1 MNLYTRRVGVSIW
14 LFLHRFRILR
24 QRPGR
29 DNRAQAVH
37 LYSLSENS
45 DLAHIPEAFY
55 RRRQPGSG
63 LIECASVS
71 PSILPRMS
79 RLNPRQQ
86 EAVNYVGGP
95 LLVLAG
101 AGSGKTSVITRK
113 IAHLVQKCG
122 IQARHIVAM
131 TFTNKA
137 AREMKERVGT
147 LLKGSE
153 ARGLTVST
161 FHNLGMNIIRK
172 EYAALGYKP
181 GFSIFDDGDIKALL
195 TDIMQK
201 EYAGDDGADE
211 IKNYIDS
218 WKNDLILPDEALAG
232 ARGPKEQT
240 AAIVYLHYQR
250 TLKAYNAVDFND
262 LILLPVKLFQEH
274 KDILEKWQNRIRY
287 LLVDEYQ
294 DTNSSQ
300 YLLVKLLVG
309 MRNQITV
316 VGDDDQSIYAWR
328 GARPEN
334 LMLLKEDYP
343 SLKVVMLEQN
353 YRSTSRILKCANT
366 LIANNP
372 HAFEK
377 QLWSEMGMGDE
388 IRVIR
393 TRNEDAECERVAL
406 EILTEHLRT
415 ERPYSDFA
423 ILYRGNYQAKLMEL
437 KLQHHQI
444 PYRLSGG
451 TSFFARQE
459 VKDLMSYFRLLVNP
473 DDDNAFLRVINVPR
487 REIGSTTL
495 EKLGNYAT
503 ERKISM
509 YAATDE
515 IGLGEHLDS
524 RYTERLARF
533 KRWMDGVRQQCA
545 QSDPIAALRSMIMDI
560 DYEQW
565 LRQNASSDKV
575 AEARMGNVWF
585 LVEALKNTLEKD
597 EDGEMTIEEAIGKLV
612 LRDMLERQQ
621 EEEDGAEG
629 VQMMTMHAS
638 KGLEFP
644 SVYIIGFEEEI
655 LPHRSSIEADS
666 IEEERRLAYVGIT
679 RAKRNLALTFAAKRK
694 QYGEIIDCTPSR
706 FLDEL
711 PQEDLVWEGQEDAP
725 VEVKAARGN
734 DALANM
740 RAMLKK

>member
-1 MNLYTRRVGVSIW
+1 
-14 LFLHRFRILR
+14 
-24 QRPGR
+24 
-29 DNRAQAVH
+29 
-37 LYSLSENS
+37 
-45 DLAHIPEAFY
+45 
-55 RRRQPGSG
+55 
-63 LIECASVS
+63 
-71 PSILPRMS
+71 MS

-95 LLVLAG
+95 MLVLAG

-113 IAHLVQKCG
+113 IAYLIQQCG
-122 IQARHIVAM
+122 IRAQYIVAV

-137 AREMKERVGT
+137 AREMKERVSS
-147 LLKGSE
+147 LLRGGE
-153 ARGLTVST
+153 GRGLTVST
-161 FHNLGMNIIRK
+161 FHNLGLNIIRK
-172 EYAALGYKP
+172 EYAKLGYKP
-181 GFSIFDDGDIKALL
+181 GFSIFDEGDIKALL

-201 EYAGDDGADE
+201 EYAGDDGVDE
-211 IKNYIDS
+211 IKNYIGN
-218 WKNDLILPDEALAG
+218 WKNDLIVPEEALAN
-232 ARGPKEQT
+232 ARNPKEQT
-240 AAIVYLHYQR
+240 AAIVYTHYQR
-250 TLKAYNAVDFND
+250 TLKAYNAVDFDD
-262 LILLPVKLFQEH
+262 LIMQPVKLFQNHPEV
-274 KDILEKWQNRIRY
+274 LEKWRNKVRY
-287 LLVDEYQ
+287 MLVDEYQ
-294 DTNSSQ
+294 DTNASQ
-300 YLLVKLLVG
+300 YLLVKLLVQE
-309 MRNQITV
+309 RAHFTV

-334 LMLLKEDYP
+334 LMQLKDDFP

-353 YRSTSRILKCANT
+353 YRSTSRILKCANI

-377 QLWSEMGMGDE
+377 QLWSEMGHGDP

-393 TRNEDAECERVAL
+393 CRNEEAEAERVAM
-406 EILTEHLRT
+406 EILTLHLKT

-423 ILYRGNYQAKLMEL
+423 ILYRGNYQAKLIEL

-451 TSFFARQE
+451 TSFFGRQE

-509 YAATDE
+509 YTACDE
-515 IGLGEHLDS
+515 MGLGEHLDS
-524 RYTERLARF
+524 RFTDRLSRF
-533 KRWMDGVRQQCA
+533 KRYMDNLRQQCA
-545 QSDPIAALRSMIMDI
+545 QNDPIAALRSMVMDI
-560 DYEQW
+560 DYETWVRAQT
-565 LRQNASSDKV
+565 SSDK
-575 AEARMGNVWF
+575 AADFRMGNVWF
-585 LVEALKNTLEKD
+585 LIDALKNTLERD
-597 EDGEMTIEEAIGKLV
+597 EEGEMTIEEAIAKLV

-621 EEEDGAEG
+621 EEEEGAEG
-629 VQMMTMHAS
+629 VQMMTLHAS

-644 SVYIIGFEEEI
+644 YVFILGMEEEI
-655 LPHRSSIEADS
+655 LPHRSSIEADT

-679 RAKRNLALTFAAKRK
+679 RARQNLAMTFAAKRK
-694 QYGEIIDCTPSR
+694 QYGEIIECMPSR

-711 PQEDLVWEGQEDAP
+711 PQEDLEWEGQEDAP

-734 DALANM
+734 DALAAM
-740 RAMLKK
+740 RAMLKR

>member
-1 MNLYTRRVGVSIW
+1 
-14 LFLHRFRILR
+14 
-24 QRPGR
+24 
-29 DNRAQAVH
+29 
-37 LYSLSENS
+37 
-45 DLAHIPEAFY
+45 
-55 RRRQPGSG
+55 
-63 LIECASVS
+63 
-71 PSILPRMS
+71 MS

-86 EAVNYVGGP
+86 EARDYVGGP

-113 IAHLVQKCG
+113 IAHLIQNCG
-122 IQARHIVAM
+122 IRAQYIVAM

-147 LLKGSE
+147 LLRPGE
-153 ARGLTVST
+153 GRGLTVCT
-161 FHNLGMNIIRK
+161 FHNLGLNIIRK
-172 EYAALGYKP
+172 EHERLGYKP
-181 GFSIFDDGDIKALL
+181 GFSIFDESDIKALL
-195 TDIMQK
+195 SDIMQK
-201 EYAGDDGADE
+201 EYSGDDGIDE
-211 IKNYIDS
+211 IKNMIGA
-218 WKNDLILPDEALAG
+218 WKNDLILPPEALEK
-232 ARGPKEQT
+232 ARNPREQT
-240 AAIVYLHYQR
+240 AAIVYTHYQR
-250 TLKAYNAVDFND
+250 TLKAFNAVDFDD

-274 KDILEKWQNRIRY
+274 PEVLERWQNRVRY

-294 DTNSSQ
+294 DTNASQ
-300 YLLVKLLVG
+300 YLLVKMLIG
-309 MRNQITV
+309 MRNQFTV

-353 YRSTSRILKCANT
+353 YRSTSRILRCANV

-377 QLWSEMGMGDE
+377 QLWSEMGVGDE

-393 TRNEDAECERVAL
+393 CKNEEAEAERVAM
-406 EILTEHLRT
+406 EILTLHLRT
-415 ERPYSDFA
+415 DRPYSDFA
-423 ILYRGNYQAKLMEL
+423 ILYRGNYQAKLIEL
-437 KLQHHQI
+437 KLQHHQV

-451 TSFFARQE
+451 NSFFGRQE
-459 VKDLMSYFRLLVNP
+459 VKDLMAYLRLLVNP
-473 DDDNAFLRVINVPR
+473 DDDNAYLRVINVPR

-503 ERKISM
+503 ERGISM
-509 YAATDE
+509 YAASE
-515 IGLGEHLDS
+515 ELGLGEHLDA
-524 RYTERLARF
+524 RYTERLQRF
-533 KRWMDGVRQQCA
+533 KHWLDGVRHKVA
-545 QSDPIAALRSMIMDI
+545 LEDPIAALHEMIRDI
-560 DYEQW
+560 DYENW
-565 LRQNASSDKV
+565 IRQQTASDKA
-575 AEARMGNVWF
+575 AEFRISNVWF

-597 EDGEMTIEEAIGKLV
+597 EEGDMTIEDAIGKLV

-621 EEEDGAEG
+621 EEEENAEG
-629 VQMMTMHAS
+629 VQMMTLHAS

-644 SVYIIGFEEEI
+644 YVFIMGMEEEI
-655 LPHRSSIEADS
+655 LPHRSSIEADT

-679 RAKRNLALTFAAKRK
+679 RARQTLAFTFAAKRK

-711 PQEDLVWEGQEDAP
+711 PPDDLAWEGLDDAP

-734 DALANM
+734 NALADI
-740 RAMLKK
+740 RAMLKR

>member
-1 MNLYTRRVGVSIW
+1 
-14 LFLHRFRILR
+14 
-24 QRPGR
+24 
-29 DNRAQAVH
+29 
-37 LYSLSENS
+37 
-45 DLAHIPEAFY
+45 
-55 RRRQPGSG
+55 
-63 LIECASVS
+63 
-71 PSILPRMS
+71 
-79 RLNPRQQ
+79 
-86 EAVNYVGGP
+86 
-95 LLVLAG
+95 LVLAG

-113 IAHLVQKCG
+113 IAYLVQHCG
-122 IQARHIVAM
+122 IRAQHIVAM

-137 AREMKERVGT
+137 AREMKERVSS
-147 LLKGSE
+147 LLKGPE

-172 EYAALGYKP
+172 EYMALGYKP
-181 GFSIFDDGDIKALL
+181 GFSIFDEGDIKALL
-195 TDIMQK
+195 SDIMQK
-201 EYAGDDGADE
+201 EYAGDDGIDE
-211 IKNYIDS
+211 VKNYIGS
-218 WKNDLILPDEALAG
+218 WKNDLILPEQALAES
-232 ARGPKEQT
+232 RNPKEQT

-250 TLKAYNAVDFND
+250 TLKAYNAVDFDD
-262 LILLPVKLFQEH
+262 LILMPVKLFQDNP
-274 KDILEKWQNRIRY
+274 DILEKWQNRIRY

-309 MRNQITV
+309 MRNQLTV

-377 QLWSEMGMGDE
+377 KLWSEMGVGDE

-393 TRNEDAECERVAL
+393 CRNEDAECERVAL

-503 ERKISM
+503 GRKISM
-509 YAATDE
+509 YNASDE
-515 IGLGEHLDS
+515 VGLGEHLDS
-524 RYTERLARF
+524 RYSERLQRF

-545 QSDPIAALRSMIMDI
+545 ENDPIAALRSMVMDI
-560 DYEQW
+560 DYENW
-565 LRQNASSDKV
+565 LRQNASNDKV
-575 AEARMGNVWF
+575 ADARMGNVWF
-585 LVEALKNTLEKD
+585 LIEALKNTLEKD
-597 EDGEMTIEEAIGKLV
+597 EDGTMTIEDAIGKLV

-621 EEEDGAEG
+621 EEEEGADG
-629 VQMMTMHAS
+629 VQMMTLHAS

-644 SVYIIGFEEEI
+644 SVYILGFEEEI
-655 LPHRSSIEADS
+655 LPHRSSIEADTV
-666 IEEERRLAYVGIT
+666 EEERRLAYVGIT
-679 RAKRNLALTFAAKRK
+679 RAKRNLTMTFAAKRK
-694 QYGEIIDCTPSR
+694 QYGEISDCSPSR

-711 PQEDLVWEGQEDAP
+711 PPEDLLWEGQEDAP
-725 VEVKAARGN
+725 PEVKAATGN
-734 DALANM
+734 SALANM
-740 RAMLKK
+740 RALLKK

>member
-1 MNLYTRRVGVSIW
+1 
-14 LFLHRFRILR
+14 
-24 QRPGR
+24 
-29 DNRAQAVH
+29 
-37 LYSLSENS
+37 
-45 DLAHIPEAFY
+45 
-55 RRRQPGSG
+55 
-63 LIECASVS
+63 
-71 PSILPRMS
+71 MS

-113 IAHLVQKCG
+113 IAYLVQQCG
-122 IQARHIVAM
+122 VRAQYIVAV

-137 AREMKERVGT
+137 AREMKERVT
-147 LLKGSE
+147 SLLRGSE
-153 ARGLTVST
+153 GRGLTVST
-161 FHNLGMNIIRK
+161 FHNLGLNIIRK
-172 EYAALGYKP
+172 EYARLGYKP
-181 GFSIFDDGDIKALL
+181 GFSIFDESDIKALL

-211 IKNYIDS
+211 IKHMIGS
-218 WKNDLILPDEALAG
+218 WKNDLILPPQALEEA
-232 ARGPKEQT
+232 RNPREQT
-240 AAIVYLHYQR
+240 AAIVYAAYQR
-250 TLKAYNAVDFND
+250 TLKAYNALDFDD

-274 KDILEKWQNRIRY
+274 ADILEKWQNRVRY

-294 DTNSSQ
+294 DTNASQ
-300 YLLVKLLVG
+300 YLLVKQLIG
-309 MRNQITV
+309 TRNQFTV

-353 YRSTSRILKCANT
+353 YRSTSRILRCANT

-377 QLWSEMGMGDE
+377 QLWSEMGHGDE

-393 TRNEDAECERVAL
+393 CKNEDAEAERVAM
-406 EILTEHLRT
+406 EILTLHLRT
-415 ERPYSDFA
+415 DRPYRDFA
-423 ILYRGNYQAKLMEL
+423 ILYRGNYQAKLIEL
-437 KLQHHQI
+437 KLQHHQV

-473 DDDNAFLRVINVPR
+473 DDDNAYLRVINVPR

-503 ERKISM
+503 QRNTSM
-509 YAATDE
+509 YEASAE
-515 IGLGEHLDS
+515 LGLGEHLDS
-524 RYTERLARF
+524 RFVDRLQRF
-533 KRWMDGVRQQCA
+533 KRWMDGVRQQVS
-545 QSDPIAALRSMIMDI
+545 QDDPIAALKAMVADI
-560 DYEQW
+560 DYENW
-565 LRQNASSDKV
+565 IRQNSSSDK
-575 AEARMGNVWF
+575 AADYRIGNVAF
-585 LVEALKNTLEKD
+585 LIEALKNTLDKD
-597 EDGEMTIEEAIGKLV
+597 EDGGMTIEDAIGKLV

-621 EEEDGAEG
+621 EEEEGADG
-629 VQMMTMHAS
+629 VQMMTLHAS

-644 SVYIIGFEEEI
+644 YVFIMGMEEEI
-655 LPHRSSIEADS
+655 LPHRSSIEADT

-679 RAKRNLALTFAAKRK
+679 RARQTLAFTFAAKRK
-694 QYGEIIDCTPSR
+694 QYGEVIDCAPSR

-711 PQEDLVWEGQEDAP
+711 PADDLAWEGLQDTP

-734 DALANM
+734 HALADI
-740 RAMLKK
+740 RAMLKR

>member
-1 MNLYTRRVGVSIW
+1 
-14 LFLHRFRILR
+14 
-24 QRPGR
+24 
-29 DNRAQAVH
+29 
-37 LYSLSENS
+37 
-45 DLAHIPEAFY
+45 
-55 RRRQPGSG
+55 
-63 LIECASVS
+63 
-71 PSILPRMS
+71 MS

-86 EAVNYVGGP
+86 EARDYVGGP

-113 IAHLVQKCG
+113 IAHLIQNCG
-122 IQARHIVAM
+122 IRAQYIVAM

-147 LLKGSE
+147 LLRPGE
-153 ARGLTVST
+153 GRGLTVCT
-161 FHNLGMNIIRK
+161 FHNLGLNIIRK
-172 EYAALGYKP
+172 EHERLGYKP
-181 GFSIFDDGDIKALL
+181 GFSIFDESDIKALL
-195 TDIMQK
+195 SDIMQK
-201 EYAGDDGADE
+201 EYSGDDGIDE
-211 IKNYIDS
+211 IKNMIGA
-218 WKNDLILPDEALAG
+218 WKNDLILPAEALEK
-232 ARGPKEQT
+232 ARNPREQT
-240 AAIVYLHYQR
+240 AAIVYTHYQR
-250 TLKAYNAVDFND
+250 TLKAFNAVDFDD

-274 KDILEKWQNRIRY
+274 PDVLERWQNRVRY

-294 DTNSSQ
+294 DTNASQ
-300 YLLVKLLVG
+300 YLLVKMLIG
-309 MRNQITV
+309 MRNQFTV

-353 YRSTSRILKCANT
+353 YRSTSRILRCANV

-377 QLWSEMGMGDE
+377 QLWSEMGVGDE

-393 TRNEDAECERVAL
+393 CKNEEAEAERVAM
-406 EILTEHLRT
+406 EILTLHLRT
-415 ERPYSDFA
+415 NRPYSDFA
-423 ILYRGNYQAKLMEL
+423 ILYRGNYQAKLIEL
-437 KLQHHQI
+437 KLQHHQV

-451 TSFFARQE
+451 NSFFGRQE
-459 VKDLMSYFRLLVNP
+459 VKDLMAYLRLLVNP
-473 DDDNAFLRVINVPR
+473 DDDNAYLRVINVPR

-503 ERKISM
+503 ERGISM
-509 YAATDE
+509 YAASE
-515 IGLGEHLDS
+515 ELGLGEHLDA
-524 RYTERLARF
+524 RYTERLQRF
-533 KRWMDGVRQQCA
+533 KHWLDGVRHKVA
-545 QSDPIAALRSMIMDI
+545 LEDPIAALHEMIRDI
-560 DYEQW
+560 DYENW
-565 LRQNASSDKV
+565 IRQQTASDKA
-575 AEARMGNVWF
+575 AEFRISNVWF

-597 EDGEMTIEEAIGKLV
+597 EEGDMTIEDAIGKLV

-621 EEEDGAEG
+621 EEEENAEG
-629 VQMMTMHAS
+629 VQMMTLHAS

-644 SVYIIGFEEEI
+644 YVFIMGMEEEI
-655 LPHRSSIEADS
+655 LPHRSSIEADT

-679 RAKRNLALTFAAKRK
+679 RARQTLAFTFAAKRK

-711 PQEDLVWEGQEDAP
+711 PPDDLAWEGLDDAP

-734 DALANM
+734 NALADI
-740 RAMLKK
+740 RAMLKR

>member
-1 MNLYTRRVGVSIW
+1 
-14 LFLHRFRILR
+14 
-24 QRPGR
+24 
-29 DNRAQAVH
+29 
-37 LYSLSENS
+37 
-45 DLAHIPEAFY
+45 
-55 RRRQPGSG
+55 
-63 LIECASVS
+63 
-71 PSILPRMS
+71 MS

-86 EAVNYVGGP
+86 EAVHYIGGP

-113 IAHLVQKCG
+113 IAYLVQKCG
-122 IQARHIVAM
+122 IRAQHIVAV

-137 AREMKERVGT
+137 AREMKERVGS
-147 LLKGSE
+147 LLRGSE
-153 ARGLTVST
+153 GKGLTVST
-161 FHNLGMNIIRK
+161 FHNLGLNIIRK
-172 EYAALGYKP
+172 EHARLGYKP
-181 GFSIFDDGDIKALL
+181 GFSIFDESDVKSLL

-201 EYAGDDGADE
+201 DYAGDDGVDE
-211 IKNYIDS
+211 IKNLIGN
-218 WKNDLILPDEALAG
+218 WKNELVMPDQALAG
-232 ARGPKEQT
+232 ARNPREQT
-240 AAIVYLHYQR
+240 AAVVYLHYQR
-250 TLKAYNAVDFND
+250 TLKAYNAVDFDD
-262 LILLPVKLFQEH
+262 LILQPVKLLQAH
-274 KDILEKWQNRIRY
+274 ADILEKWQNRIRY

-294 DTNSSQ
+294 DTNTSQ

-309 MRNQITV
+309 MRNQFTV

-334 LMLLKEDYP
+334 LNQLKIDYP

-377 QLWSEMGMGDE
+377 QLWSEMGHGDE

-393 TRNEDAECERVAL
+393 CRNEEAECERVAM
-406 EILTEHLRT
+406 EILTEHLRSD
-415 ERPYSDFA
+415 RPYSDFA

-495 EKLGNYAT
+495 EKLGNYAGS
-503 ERKISM
+503 RHISL
-509 YAATDE
+509 YAACSE
-515 IGLGEHLDS
+515 AGLGTQLDY
-524 RYTERLARF
+524 RYSERLARF
-533 KRWMDGVRQQCA
+533 TQWMDRIRQQCA
-545 QSDPIAALRSMIMDI
+545 ENEPIAVLRSMVTDI
-560 DYEQW
+560 DYESW

-575 AEARMGNVWF
+575 ADARMGNVWF
-585 LVEALKNTLEKD
+585 LIDALKNTLEKD
-597 EDGEMTIEEAIGKLV
+597 EEGNITIEEAIGKLV

-621 EEEDGAEG
+621 EEEEGADG
-629 VQMMTMHAS
+629 VQMMTLHAS

-644 SVYIIGFEEEI
+644 SVFILGVEEEL

-679 RAKRNLALTFAAKRK
+679 RARRNLTLTFAAKRK
-694 QYGEIIDCTPSR
+694 QFGEIMDCSPSR

-711 PQEDLVWEGQEDAP
+711 PAEDLQWDGGDDTP
-725 VEVKAARGN
+725 VEVKAVRGN
-734 DALANM
+734 SALADI
-740 RAMLKK
+740 RALLKR